1 MSLRIP
7 THEDLKRLRKLAGL
21 TQKELAKKAHVSQS
35 LIARIEVGSVDPR
48 ASTLN
53 RILSNISST
62 KQRRT
67 SASFMHKTVITVN
80 VRENIRKTVDLMEKH
95 GISQLP
101 VLDGDKVVGSVQEGT
116 LIRSIL
122 RSRDREVLF
131 ASSLQS
137 IMEDSFP
144 IISPN
149 TSIDE
154 VLALFSTDKPAV
166 LVVDKG
172 RIVGI
177 ITKIDII
184 TKIKP

>member
-1 MSLRIP
+1 MF
-7 THEDLKRLRKLAGL
+7 
-21 TQKELAKKAHVSQS
+21 
-35 LIARIEVGSVDPR
+35 
-48 ASTLN
+48 
-53 RILSNISST
+53 
-62 KQRRT
+62 
-67 SASFMHKTVITVN
+67 FMATMFFP
-80 VRENIRKTVDLMEKH
+80 LL